1 MKVICIGELLTDMI
15 CTDQGVTL
23 EKGQHFLKKPGGAP
37 ANVAAAIA
45 ALGGET
51 AIAAC
56 VGNDPFGRQLID
68 EMKLFGVD
76 TRYIRIDQDK
86 FTTLA
91 FVSLMENGERDFVF
105 SRGADGALSVAD
117 TEEISLSGYDMLHFG
132 SATAFLPGN
141 LQTAY
146 LNFFNKGL
154 KNQKFTSFDPNYRE
168 LLYRD
173 HKEDFIRQVRYFIK
187 HCQFFKVSEEEAC
200 LVTGA
205 QDKVAAA
212 EILRNLS
219 DAVFCITLGERGTLL
234 SVKSENEIIPSIPV
248 HPVDTTGAGDAFTGA
263 VLYQLSCLDTQKLR
277 CLSFEEW
284 KKIVTN
290 ANKAG
295 ARTCEFMGA
304 MEAYRHLSDQILK
317 TV

>member
-45 ALGGET
+45 ALGGDT

-68 EMKLFGVD
+68 EMMLFGVD
-76 TRYIRIDQDK
+76 TQYVRIDQVK

-91 FVSLMENGERDFVF
+91 FVSLMQNGERDFVF
-105 SRGADGALSVAD
+105 SRGADSALSVAD
-117 TEEISLSGYDMLHFG
+117 TEEIPLSGYDILHFG

-146 LNFFNKGL
+146 LNFFNKGIR
-154 KNQKFTSFDPNYRE
+154 NQKFTSFDPNYRD
-168 LLYRD
+168 LLYGD
-173 HKEDFIRQVRYFIK
+173 NKDDFIRQVRYFIK

-200 LVTGA
+200 LITGELDPVSA
-205 QDKVAAA
+205 GK
-212 EILRNLS
+212 IFS
-219 DAVFCITLGERGTLL
+219 SMTDAVYCITLGAKGTLL
-234 SVKSENEIIPSIPV
+234 SVKSDIEIIPSIPV
-248 HPVDTTGAGDAFTGA
+248 HPVDTTGAGDAFMGA
-263 VLYQLSCLDTQKLR
+263 VLYQLSCLDTHNLMQ
-277 CLSFEEW
+277 LSFEEW
-284 KKIVTN
+284 KKIVAN

-295 ARTCEFMGA
+295 ARTCEFIGA

-317 TV
+317 IV

>member
-1 MKVICIGELLTDMI
+1 MKVICIGELLMDMI
-15 CTDQGVTL
+15 CTDPGVTL
-23 EKGQHFLKKPGGAP
+23 EMGQHFLKKPGGAP

-45 ALGGET
+45 ALGGEI

-76 TRYIRIDQDK
+76 TRYVRIDKEK

-117 TEEISLSGYDMLHFG
+117 AEEISLSEYDMLHFG

-141 LQTAY
+141 LQSAY
-146 LNFFNKGL
+146 LDFFNKGIR
-154 KNQKFTSFDPNYRE
+154 KQKFTSFDPNYRD

-187 HCQFFKVSEEEAC
+187 HCQFFKMSEEEAC
-200 LVTGA
+200 LITGA
-205 QDKVAAA
+205 HDPVSAGK
-212 EILRNLS
+212 IFSNMTG
-219 DAVFCITLGERGTLL
+219 AVFCITLGAKGTLL
-234 SVKSENEIIPSIPV
+234 SVKSEIEIIPSIPV
-248 HPVDTTGAGDAFTGA
+248 IPVDTTGAGDAFMGA
-263 VLYQLSCLDTQKLR
+263 VLYQLSRLNAQNL
-277 CLSFEEW
+277 LQLYFEDW
-284 KKIVTN
+284 KKIVAN